1 MGYTALSPDIL
12 SWILSIPGIVILVAL
27 LLPLVCLIYLPFCSA
42 PHVPPDSLKSK
53 LKSDMASVIVPK
65 EPKPTKVFG
74 LPKEADL
81 LDEAL
86 VFDHPTLLP
95 YRYVDLGGPPR
106 FVVLTCLK

>member
-12 SWILSIPGIVILVAL
+12 HWILSIPGIAFLIAL
-27 LLPLVCLIYLPFCSA
+27 LLPLVCLIYFPFRS
-42 PHVPPDSLKSK
+42 VPRGTPDSLKAK
-53 LKSDMASVIVPK
+53 FKSDMASVIVPK
-65 EPKPTKVFG
+65 ELKPTKTFG

-95 YRYVDLGGPPR
+95 YRYVCLGGSPKGSL
-106 FVVLTCLK
+106 F